1 MSGHSRFHPC
11 GPASLKAGL
20 LIAAAAALASC
31 QNLPRKQGTTAPP
44 SAGAP
49 PATTQATPLDSRFSY
64 KMADVE
70 SVTAR
75 LVAGQPRQATVTIS
89 GLLNDG
95 ATSLHEIKQQR
106 VQEGVFITVITS
118 RPRDAMASLAI
129 IPFER
134 TVTVDLTGLPAGTAV
149 ITVNGVRATLD
160 LQ

>member
-1 MSGHSRFHPC
+1 M
-11 GPASLKAGL
+11 
-20 LIAAAAALASC
+20 AAAAALASC
-31 QNLPRKQGTTAPP
+31 QHLPSKQGTTAPP
-44 SAGAP
+44 STAASPAMTQAP
-49 PATTQATPLDSRFSY
+49 PMDPRFSY

-70 SVTAR
+70 SVTAH
-75 LVAGQPRQATVTIS
+75 LVAGQSRQATVTIS

-134 TVTVDLTGLPAGTAV
+134 TVNVDLSGLPAGTAV
-149 ITVNGVRATLD
+149 ITANGVRATLA
-160 LQ
+160 LP